1 MKCSYSSGEGGRRWR
16 GTVGVKVLSR
26 SEIRLQRMKLLRNEI
41 LPAAIWNICYA
52 NVNGGN
58 TRTPRPNKFRK
69 RKRFASK
76 PFMGLKINRL
86 LSLAYFFRLLYPV
99 FLCLASAKRHQNQIN
114 YRETKKWE
122 MLCSLYLLIFRKG
135 KAKRRRNAFAL
146 RAFLTMNLQKRG
158 DTNQQS
164 INI

>member
-1 MKCSYSSGEGGRRWR
+1 MFSGAKQEF
-16 GTVGVKVLSR
+16 TVFSFQFLVFSDAL
-26 SEIRLQRMKLLRNEI
+26 
-41 LPAAIWNICYA
+41 
-52 NVNGGN
+52 
-58 TRTPRPNKFRK
+58 PRPNKFRK
-69 RKRFASK
+69 RKRFTSK

-114 YRETKKWE
+114 YRETNKRE
-122 MLCSLYLLIFRKG
+122 MLCSLYLPIFRKG

-146 RAFLTMNLQKRG
+146 RVFLTKNLQKRG
-158 DTNQQS
+158 DANQQS